1 MLKDTFW
8 TLLRIQSIF
17 GQAVEQ
23 DRLYPTVKVPVNG
36 GRSYVLPTNTENQ
49 NTGNIHQIQAP
60 GRSSPIPHLAVVT
73 CPVLSIENLNDD
85 DEEFQIVPA
94 FKTYDRGS
102 IIPIKIKTS
111 NSMFKQFFLQVK
123 DGETG
128 QPFGDFGVASTDRN
142 AVSYFVYLVF

>member
-1 MLKDTFW
+1 MLKDSFW
-8 TLLRIQSIF
+8 TLLRVQSIL

-36 GRSYVLPTNTENQ
+36 GNSYVLPKNMENQ
-49 NTGNIHQIQAP
+49 NTGIIQQSQAP
-60 GRSSPIPHLAVVT
+60 ERNSPIPRPTVVT
-73 CPVLSIENLNDD
+73 CPVLSIENLQDD

-111 NSMFKQFFLQVK
+111 NSMFKQFFFQVK

-128 QPFGDFGVASTDRN
+128 QPFGDFGVASTDRKIFY
-142 AVSYFVYLVF
+142 YFVFLKF